1 MRLYRFVLPLV
12 MTFSLLVSFFTLV
25 FNEHEKHSVLPLPT
39 DTKVLS
45 KEEDESLEQV
55 KRLEWIERIH
65 KAAPGVDWR
74 EIEKQNSLQSYLLNI
89 NRSRAKDGSTL
100 ISVGNDILQG
110 VWTEK
115 GSDNLAGRTHTADY
129 DTINHKIY
137 LGSAGGNIW
146 KGNLDGSGWEV
157 LNDQLQFESIQ
168 VVRSIRRNKTHRIL
182 AATSRKSIYYSD
194 DDGLTWEES
203 EGLGELAGSN
213 EGIIRTQVR
222 DDSLATVYC
231 LVAERVA
238 PSQIRVHS
246 LFKSTDLGSNFERV
260 ATIPETN
267 NINSN
272 RSDMWVAQYG
282 LCDVYITSGNNS
294 FKYDVEEDTLIQTAS
309 YPNNVVGYTMVAGHL
324 AQTGEVY
331 LYTYLDGLIF
341 RSADEGNTWEQ
352 KTDLDKSPFF
362 KTSFSASVVIPDRL
376 FFGDIECYRSDNG
389 GSAWF
394 KINDW
399 FDYYDD
405 IVSKLHADIPS
416 VNSLLGENGEEF
428 YLINTDGGVYRSP
441 NGTQVVN
448 ISQSGLNI
456 SQYYSSLTSSF
467 DTNYVF
473 LGSQDQGYQRA
484 FPDEGGL
491 LSPEQ
496 VISGDY
502 GHLVSGDQGS
512 SLWMVYPGFAIF
524 YPNAADDYGITWDFD
539 GNNNFWI
546 PPLMSDPYDEQA
558 VYMANGN
565 RITRLKQTGDN
576 ITANNLSTVFVG
588 DISALAFSPINPEYW
603 YAYTESGRFYLSVD
617 AGNSW
622 EFFNLAGGPGSN
634 YLYGACIYPSR
645 KDLGEVWVSGSG
657 YSNAPVYFSNNN
669 GQNFTEKSTGL
680 PSTMAFRLAGT
691 PADEFIFAATEAGPY
706 VFIDE
711 SNEWFALDEGIA
723 PDQTYW
729 SVEYID
735 DMKVARFVTYGR
747 GAWDFRIQNILSI
760 PETEV
765 ENLTV
770 YPNPAS
776 SQINVK
782 IENSKSFSYELFSLD
797 GRSMINGVSNNGNAI
812 IRCSN
817 LSNGVYLLKVNAN
830 NNSNVKKIVVKH

>member
-1 MRLYRFVLPLV
+1 MSFCILV
-12 MTFSLLVSFFTLV
+12 VHE
-25 FNEHEKHSVLPLPT
+25 NEKHLALPLPS
-39 DTKVLS
+39 DTIVLS
-45 KEEDESLEQV
+45 KEEDESQEQA

-74 EIEKQNSLQSYLLNI
+74 EVEKQNSTQKYLLN
-89 NRSRAKDGSTL
+89 NGKSHNKDGSTL

-115 GSDNLAGRTHTADY
+115 GSVNLAGRTHTADY
-129 DTINHKIY
+129 DTVNRKIY

-146 KGNLDGSGWEV
+146 KGNLDGSEWEV
-157 LNDQLQFESIQ
+157 LNDLLQFESIQ
-168 VVRSIRRNKTHRIL
+168 LVRSIRRGDTHRIL
-182 AATSRKSIYYSD
+182 AATSRNEIYYSE
-194 DDGLTWEES
+194 DDGLTWATS
-203 EGLGELAGSN
+203 EGLGDFAGGG

-222 DDSLATVYC
+222 DDSSATVYC
-231 LVAERVA
+231 LVAERIA
-238 PSQIRVHS
+238 PSQVRVHS

-260 ATIPETN
+260 LTIPGTN
-267 NINSN
+267 NINSTS
-272 RSDMWVAQYG
+272 SDMWIAQYG
-282 LCDVYITSGNNS
+282 SSNVYLTSGSSS
-294 FKYDVEEDTLIQTAS
+294 FKYDVTEDTLIQSSS
-309 YPNNVVGYTMVAGHL
+309 YPNNASGYTMMAGHL

-341 RSADEGNTWEQ
+341 RSVDEGNTWEL
-352 KTDLDKSPFF
+352 KTDLDKFPFF
-362 KTSFSASVVIPDRL
+362 KTSFSASVEVPDKL
-376 FFGDIECYRSDNG
+376 FFGDIECYRSNNG
-389 GSAWF
+389 GASWI

-399 FDYYDD
+399 FDYYDN

-416 VNSLLGENGEEF
+416 VNSLFDEHGEVF

-441 NGTQVVN
+441 NGNQVVN

-484 FPDEGGL
+484 FPDNGGIL
-491 LSPEQ
+491 ALEQ

-524 YPNAADDYGITWDFD
+524 YPNAADNYGITWDFD
-539 GNNNFWI
+539 GNNNFWM
-546 PPLMSDPYDEQA
+546 PPLMADPYDEQA

-565 RITRLKQTGDN
+565 RITRLKQTGNN
-576 ITANNLSTVFVG
+576 ISANNLSTVFVG
-588 DISALAFSPINPEYW
+588 NISALAFSPINPNYW
-603 YAYTESGRFYLSVD
+603 YAYTESGRFYLSMD

-622 EFFNLAGGPGSN
+622 EFYNLTGGPGSN
-634 YLYGACIYPSR
+634 YLYGSCIYPSR

-657 YSNAPVYFSNNN
+657 YSNAPVYFSSNH
-669 GQNFTEKSTGL
+669 GQSFTDKSTGL

-735 DMKVARFVTYGR
+735 EMKVARFVTYGR

-760 PETEV
+760 PEAEM

-770 YPNPAS
+770 YPNPAVN
-776 SQINVK
+776 QINVK
-782 IENSKSFSYELFSLD
+782 LDNSGSFSYELFSLD
-797 GRSMINGVSNNGNAI
+797 GRRIINGVSNHGNASI
-812 IRCSN
+812 SCLN
-817 LSNGVYLLKVNAN
+817 LSNGVYLMKVNAN
-830 NNSNVKKIVVKH
+830 NKSSVRKIVVRH